1 MYDMI
6 RNIKNILGVFLCT
19 SCGLLSCVSENIETF
34 SPADYVNPFI
44 GASCNPDA
52 SGSSHGLG
60 KTIPGAFVP
69 YGMVQANPN
78 TATGKDFSSGYSE
91 ENKTIEG
98 FALTQMSGVG
108 WFGEMGNFLVMPTT
122 GELKTIPGR
131 EDGSLKGWRS
141 YFDKETEIAK
151 AGYYSVKLID
161 YDILAETSA
170 SPHCGIMRFTF
181 PENNRSRI
189 QVDLAR
195 RIAGASERQYLRVVD
210 ENTIEGWIR
219 CTPNEGGWGNG
230 KGQVKYTLHF
240 YGQFSKPLKDYGFWT
255 ADIPDDWERKRDDV
269 LSTEYQVRLSEA
281 KVIRGESALEGKSIG
296 FFTEFASQ
304 KDEQVT
310 LKVGISYVDL
320 QGAKNNYKA
329 EIADKDLDKVRKEA
343 YDSWNK
349 ELGRI
354 KISGG
359 TLDQKT
365 VFYTALYR
373 TMLDPRIYTDVD
385 GRYVG
390 GDYQIHHTDGK
401 FVKRT
406 VFSGWDVYRSLTPL
420 LSIINPG
427 VVSDQLNSLITLADQ
442 SGKEYYER
450 WELFNAYSGCMIGN
464 PALSVLTDAYVKGI
478 RSYDAEKAYAYA
490 KNTSAL
496 FGNDKYGYS
505 FDDRN
510 RCISLTLEYA
520 YFDWC
525 ISEMAKAMGKKEEA
539 EEYAKKSRAYHNI
552 WDPEMGWFR
561 QRLENGEWSPM
572 RPKGRL
578 QQGWGCT
585 ESNPYQQGWF
595 VPHDVLGMVKLMGGR
610 DAVIA
615 DLTEFFEKAPE
626 NLKWNDYY
634 NHANEPVHLVPF
646 LFNRLGVPW
655 NTQKWTRH
663 ICDNAYKN
671 AALEGLVGNEDAGQM
686 SAWYVLSA
694 SGIHPSCPGNT
705 RMEITSPVFDRV
717 EFCLVPTYATGEKF
731 TVITH
736 DNTPEN
742 VYIQKALLNG
752 KEYTKCYLDFS
763 DIMAGST
770 LELFM
775 GKEPNENWG
784 KEL

>member
-1 MYDMI
+1 
-6 RNIKNILGVFLCT
+6 
-19 SCGLLSCVSENIETF
+19 
-34 SPADYVNPFI
+34 
-44 GASCNPDA
+44 
-52 SGSSHGLG
+52 
-60 KTIPGAFVP
+60 
-69 YGMVQANPN
+69 
-78 TATGKDFSSGYSE
+78 
-91 ENKTIEG
+91 
-98 FALTQMSGVG
+98 
-108 WFGEMGNFLVMPTT
+108 
-122 GELKTIPGR
+122 
-131 EDGSLKGWRS
+131 
-141 YFDKETEIAK
+141 
-151 AGYYSVKLID
+151 
-161 YDILAETSA
+161 
-170 SPHCGIMRFTF
+170 MRFTF

-478 RSYDAEKAYAYA
+478 RSYDAE
-490 KNTSAL
+490 
-496 FGNDKYGYS
+496 
-505 FDDRN
+505 
-510 RCISLTLEYA
+510 
-520 YFDWC
+520 
-525 ISEMAKAMGKKEEA
+525 
-539 EEYAKKSRAYHNI
+539 
-552 WDPEMGWFR
+552 
-561 QRLENGEWSPM
+561 
-572 RPKGRL
+572 
-578 QQGWGCT
+578 
-585 ESNPYQQGWF
+585 
-595 VPHDVLGMVKLMGGR
+595 
-610 DAVIA
+610 
-615 DLTEFFEKAPE
+615 
-626 NLKWNDYY
+626 
-634 NHANEPVHLVPF
+634 
-646 LFNRLGVPW
+646 
-655 NTQKWTRH
+655 
-663 ICDNAYKN
+663 
-671 AALEGLVGNEDAGQM
+671 EGLCV
-686 SAWYVLSA
+686 
-694 SGIHPSCPGNT
+694 
-705 RMEITSPVFDRV
+705 R
-717 EFCLVPTYATGEKF
+717 
-731 TVITH
+731 
-736 DNTPEN
+736 
-742 VYIQKALLNG
+742 
-752 KEYTKCYLDFS
+752 
-763 DIMAGST
+763 
-770 LELFM
+770 
-775 GKEPNENWG
+775 
-784 KEL
+784 